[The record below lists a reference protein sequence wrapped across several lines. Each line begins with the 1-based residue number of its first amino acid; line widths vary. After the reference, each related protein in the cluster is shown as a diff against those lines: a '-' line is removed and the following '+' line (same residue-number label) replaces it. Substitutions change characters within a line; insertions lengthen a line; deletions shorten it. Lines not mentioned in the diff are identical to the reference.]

1 MKDIKAYWR
10 KRAGTILL
18 VVCLIL
24 FFNLYYG
31 LLVPDISLRY
41 NIYFNLLLVVTLLFL
56 LGIDFVRQRK
66 WEQKKEAALKLED
79 EAFEELNPFENQE
92 IALHDTE
99 ILKRRLTMRAQEN
112 RDLQDYVAKWC
123 HEIKIPLAAA
133 LLMNEEISDAEQRR
147 ELRGQLEKM
156 SRQVNSMLLG
166 CRLQGEWLDLQIKA
180 VSLSECVKTAVKN
193 NSFFLIQNKFTLD
206 IHTGDEK
213 VHTDPSWLVY
223 ILDQL
228 FSNAIKYALEEP
240 CLIIWSESSQ
250 DTVTLYIEDHGEGIR
265 GEDIRRVF
273 EKGFTG
279 SSHHN
284 GKYKSTGMGLYMVSK
299 IMEKLEHEIH
309 IESEPGKYTRVSI
322 LFHEYSSTLQKL

>member
-1 MKDIKAYWR
+1 MKYIKAYWR

-24 FFNLYYG
+24 FFYLYWG
-31 LLVPDISLRY
+31 LLVPDISVRY
-41 NIYFNLLLVVTLLFL
+41 EAYFNLLLAVILFFL
-56 LGIDFVRQRK
+56 LVIDFARQRK
-66 WEQKKEAALKLED
+66 WEQD
-79 EAFEELNPFENQE
+79 QE
-92 IALHDTE
+92 IVLQDTE
-99 ILKRRLTMRAQEN
+99 SLKRRLAEQAQEN
-112 RDLQDYVAKWC
+112 RELQDYVAKWC

-133 LLMNEEISDAEQRR
+133 LLMNEEISDAQQRR
-147 ELRGQLEKM
+147 ELRGQLERVSK
-156 SRQVNSMLLG
+156 QVNSMLLG

-180 VSLSECVKTAVKN
+180 VSLRECVNTAIKN

-206 IHTGDEK
+206 IRTGDEK

-223 ILDQL
+223 ILDQI

-240 CLIIWSESSQ
+240 CLIIRSESSQ

-299 IMEKLEHEIH
+299 IIEKLEHEIH

-322 LFHEYSSTLQKL
+322 LFHEYGLLSL

>member
-1 MKDIKAYWR
+1 MKYVKVYWR
-10 KRAGTILL
+10 KRAGTIFL
-18 VVCLIL
+18 VICLIL

-31 LLVPDISLRY
+31 LLVSYISVKY
-41 NIYFNLLLVVTLLFL
+41 EIYFNLLLTVTLLFL
-56 LGIDFVRQRK
+56 LGIDFVRLKK
-66 WEQKKEAALKLED
+66 WEQEKEAVLSLED
-79 EAFEELNPFENQE
+79 VIFTELPPFENQD
-92 IALHDTE
+92 IVLHDVE
-99 ILKRRLTMRAQEN
+99 ILKKRLTKRGQEN

-133 LLMNEEISDAEQRR
+133 LLMDEEIPDAGQRG
-147 ELRGQLEKM
+147 ELRGQLERI

-166 CRLQGEWLDLQIKA
+166 CRLSGEWLDLQIKA
-180 VSLSECVKTAVKN
+180 VSLSDCVKTAVKN
-193 NSFFLIQNKFTLD
+193 NSFFLIQKKFTLD
-206 IHTGDEK
+206 IRVGDEK

-240 CLIIWSESSQ
+240 RLIIRSESAG
-250 DTVTLYIEDHGEGIR
+250 DAVILYVEDRGEGIAA
-265 GEDIRRVF
+265 EDIRRVF

-299 IMEKLEHEIH
+299 IIEKLEHEIR
-309 IESEPGKYTRVSI
+309 IESEQGKYTRVSI
-322 LFHEYSSTLQKL
+322 SFKEPTLQKL

>member
-1 MKDIKAYWR
+1 MKYAKRYWK

-18 VVCLIL
+18 VSCLIL

-31 LLVPDISLRY
+31 LVTDISVKHQA
-41 NIYFNLLLVVTLLFL
+41 YFNLLLAVTVLFL
-56 LGIDFVRQRK
+56 LVIDFVRLAK
-66 WEQKKEAALKLED
+66 WEQEKEAALALED
-79 EAFEELNPFENQE
+79 VVFEELNPFENQE
-92 IALHDTE
+92 IVLHDAE
-99 ILKRRLTMRAQEN
+99 ILKRRLGRIRQEN

-133 LLMNEEISDAEQRR
+133 LLMDEEIPDAGQRR
-147 ELRGQLEKM
+147 KLRGQLERM
-156 SRQVNSMLLG
+156 SQQVNAMLLG
-166 CRLQGEWLDLQIKA
+166 CRLQGEWLDLQIKP

-193 NSFFLIQNKFTLD
+193 NSFFLIQKKFTLD
-206 IHTGDEK
+206 IRTGDEK

-240 CLIIWSESSQ
+240 RLIIWSESVP
-250 DTVTLYIEDHGEGIR
+250 DAVTLYIEDHGEGIR
-265 GEDIRRVF
+265 TEDIRRVF

-279 SSHHN
+279 NSHHD

-299 IMEKLEHEIH
+299 IIEKLEHEIH
-309 IESEPGKYTRVSI
+309 IESEPGNYTRVSI
-322 LFHEYSSTLQKL
+322 LFHEQGQES

>member
-1 MKDIKAYWR
+1 MKYIKAYWR

-24 FFNLYYG
+24 FFYLYWG
-31 LLVPDISLRY
+31 LLVPDISVRY
-41 NIYFNLLLVVTLLFL
+41 EAYFNLLLAVILLFL
-56 LGIDFVRQRK
+56 LAIDFVRQRK
-66 WEQKKEAALKLED
+66 WEQA
-79 EAFEELNPFENQE
+79 QE
-92 IALHDTE
+92 IVLQDTE
-99 ILKRRLTMRAQEN
+99 SLKRRLAEQAQEN

-133 LLMNEEISDAEQRR
+133 LLMNEEISDAKQRR
-147 ELRGQLEKM
+147 ELRGQLERVSK
-156 SRQVNSMLLG
+156 QVNSMLLG
-166 CRLQGEWLDLQIKA
+166 CRLQGEWLDLQIRA
-180 VSLSECVKTAVKN
+180 VSLRDCVNTAIKN

-206 IHTGDEK
+206 IRTGDEK

-240 CLIIWSESSQ
+240 CLMLWSESSQ

-265 GEDIRRVF
+265 REDIRRVF

-299 IMEKLEHEIH
+299 IIEKLEHEIH
-309 IESEPGKYTRVSI
+309 IESEPGKFTRVSI
-322 LFHEYSSTLQKL
+322 LFHEYGSILQKL

>member
-1 MKDIKAYWR
+1 MKYIKAYWR

-18 VVCLIL
+18 VICLIL

-31 LLVPDISLRY
+31 LLVPDISVKY
-41 NIYFNLLLVVTLLFL
+41 EAYFNLLLAVILLFL
-56 LGIDFVRQRK
+56 LVIDFVRLKK
-66 WEQKKEAALKLED
+66 WEQE
-79 EAFEELNPFENQE
+79 QE
-92 IALHDTE
+92 IVLQDTE
-99 ILKRRLTMRAQEN
+99 SLKRRLTEQAQEN

-133 LLMNEEISDAEQRR
+133 LLMNEEILDAKQRG
-147 ELRGQLEKM
+147 ELRGQLERM

-180 VSLSECVKTAVKN
+180 VSLKDCVNTAIKN
-193 NSFFLIQNKFTLD
+193 NSFFLIQSKFTLD
-206 IHTGDEK
+206 IRTGDEK

-250 DTVTLYIEDHGEGIR
+250 DTVTLYIEDHGEGIC

-299 IMEKLEHEIH
+299 IIEKLEHEIC

-322 LFHEYSSTLQKL
+322 LFHEQSSLNKVP

>member
-1 MKDIKAYWR
+1 MKYIKAYWR

-24 FFNLYYG
+24 FFYLYWG
-31 LLVPDISLRY
+31 LLVPDISGRY
-41 NIYFNLLLVVTLLFL
+41 EAYFNLLLAVILLFL
-56 LGIDFVRQRK
+56 LVIDFVRQRK
-66 WEQKKEAALKLED
+66 WEQD
-79 EAFEELNPFENQE
+79 QE
-92 IALHDTE
+92 IMLQDTE
-99 ILKRRLTMRAQEN
+99 SLKRRLVEQAQEN
-112 RDLQDYVAKWC
+112 RELQDYVAKWC

-133 LLMNEEISDAEQRR
+133 LLMNEEILDAQQRR
-147 ELRGQLEKM
+147 GLRGQLERVSK
-156 SRQVNSMLLG
+156 QVNSMLLG

-180 VSLSECVKTAVKN
+180 VSLRECVNTAIKN

-206 IHTGDEK
+206 IRTGDEK

-223 ILDQL
+223 ILDQI

-250 DTVTLYIEDHGEGIR
+250 DTVTLYIEDHGEGIC

-299 IMEKLEHEIH
+299 IIEKLEHEIH
-309 IESEPGKYTRVSI
+309 IESESGKYTKVSI
-322 LFHEYSSTLQKL
+322 LFHEYGSLSL

>member
-1 MKDIKAYWR
+1 MKYIKAYWR

-24 FFNLYYG
+24 FFYLYWG
-31 LLVPDISLRY
+31 LLVPDISVRY
-41 NIYFNLLLVVTLLFL
+41 EAYFNLLLAVILLFL
-56 LGIDFVRQRK
+56 LVIDFVRQKK
-66 WEQKKEAALKLED
+66 WEQD
-79 EAFEELNPFENQE
+79 QE
-92 IALHDTE
+92 IMLQDVE
-99 ILKRRLTMRAQEN
+99 SLKRRLAEQGQEN

-133 LLMNEEISDAEQRR
+133 LLMNEEISDAQQRR
-147 ELRGQLEKM
+147 ELRGQLERVSK
-156 SRQVNSMLLG
+156 QVNSMLLG

-180 VSLSECVKTAVKN
+180 VSLKECVNTAIKN

-206 IHTGDEK
+206 IRTGDEK

-223 ILDQL
+223 ILDQI

-309 IESEPGKYTRVSI
+309 IESEPGKYTRVNI
-322 LFHEYSSTLQKL
+322 LFHEYGQMPTLQKL